1 MGGNSGRNNVWYNL
15 SLLSQL
21 AISLLTPV
29 LMMIFVCTWLK
40 NRFGLG
46 NGIILLGIFLGIGS
60 GLSTVW
66 VYLKKSIKD
75 AEKQQ
80 KEYEDQFR

>member
-1 MGGNSGRNNVWYNL
+1 MNNRNNMWYNL

-21 AISLLTPV
+21 AISFLTPIF
-29 LMMIFVCTWLK
+29 LMIFVCTWRK
-40 NRFGLG
+40 SKFALG
-46 NGIILLGIFLGIGS
+46 DWIIIAGILLGMGS
-60 GLSTVW
+60 GISSVW

-80 KEYEDQFR
+80 QEYENQFR